1 MKIYIIFII
10 STIIILLSL
19 LSVLSFKYE
28 NSTID
33 YIEKYK
39 NEEPINIMFS
49 CDKNQFVGLIA
60 IVHSI
65 LIHTKQSHR
74 LRFYFLVDNNEKT
87 ILENLLEKKINKN
100 EDNNYIIK
108 YNIKELVPNKEI
120 NDNIKIINN
129 NNIMNPLNFA
139 RFTFQDHFQELDKI
153 LYIDADM
160 IVKNP
165 IENLYDNCDIN
176 KMPFYAVCHDTF
188 KKCFDFKD
196 SYKHLNLN
204 GNEPYFNAGIFCTSL
219 NYWKKNNIQ
228 EKIIDIMKKHKHSK
242 TPLFKYGTQPLL
254 NLAFINNVGKLPRK
268 WNTLNLGS
276 DKTMNKNILDNAAV
290 LHWNGKHKP
299 WLNNGY
305 YKELWE
311 SYKI

>member
-1 MKIYIIFII
+1 MNIYIIFVI

-19 LSVLSFKYE
+19 LSVLSYKYE
-28 NSTID
+28 IYTVD
-33 YIEKYK
+33 YIETYK
-39 NEEPINIMFS
+39 NEEPINIIFS

-60 IVHSI
+60 VVHSI

-74 LRFYFLVDNNEKT
+74 LKFYFLVDKNEKI
-87 ILENLLEKKINKN
+87 ILENLLENKFNKN
-100 EDNNYIIK
+100 KNNDYSIK
-108 YNIKELVPNKEI
+108 YIVKELIPNKEI
-120 NDNIKIINN
+120 NNNIRVINN

-139 RFTFQDHFQELDKI
+139 RFTFQDHFPELNKI

-160 IVKNP
+160 IVKEQ
-165 IENLYDNCDIN
+165 IENLYDKCYIH
-176 KMPFYAVCHDTF
+176 KTPIYAVCHDTF

-196 SYKHLNLN
+196 TYKRLQLN

-228 EKIIDIMKKHKHSK
+228 RKIINIMKTHKHSK

-268 WNTLNLGS
+268 WNTLNLGNDTS
-276 DKTMNKNILDNAAV
+276 INKNMLDNAAV
-290 LHWNGKHKP
+290 LHWNGKKKP

-311 SYKI
+311 PYNI